1 MDYVFD
7 ESDMFFFLIVI
18 SIFQVKILNSAT
30 NRINYTVTV
39 ITENL
44 VCDHKELLIYGEQ
57 NIPNMDKIY
66 PSERFHF
73 VESKKI
79 LRLDSSSVNNG
90 QNESGFRHICEHIC
104 YYVFISVLNV
114 PDGNNWKICEV
125 KFK

>member
-7 ESDMFFFLIVI
+7 ESDMVFFLIVI

-57 NIPNMDKIY
+57 NIPNMDEIY
-66 PSERFHF
+66 QSERLHF
-73 VESKKI
+73 VGNKKI
-79 LRLDSSSVNNG
+79 IRLDSSSVNNG
-90 QNESGFRHICEHIC
+90 QNECVFRHICEDIC
-104 YYVFISVLNV
+104 HYVFIFVKSV
-114 PDGNNWKICEV
+114 PEESNWRICEV
-125 KFK
+125 IFD